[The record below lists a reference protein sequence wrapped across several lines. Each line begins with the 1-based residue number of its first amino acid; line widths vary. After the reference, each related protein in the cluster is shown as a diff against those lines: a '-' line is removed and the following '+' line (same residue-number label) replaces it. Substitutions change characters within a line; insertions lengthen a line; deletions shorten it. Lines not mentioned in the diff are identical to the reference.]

1 MGKGDKCGEP
11 ARHILHPASG
21 DLCYNSPAHCILN
34 TLHLGGTVPIITVR
48 DLRKT
53 FQTKRK
59 QPGLTGS
66 LRAVVKPELQT
77 VEAVKGIS
85 FELEPGELLAFIG
98 PNGAGK
104 STTIKML
111 TGILYPS
118 GGQATVL
125 DLTPWKDRRT
135 LAYRIGS
142 VFGQKPQLWYH
153 LPPAD
158 TFHLFARIYEL
169 DEAAFKER
177 MGFLVEAFEIG
188 NLLHTPVRKLSLGQ
202 RMKCEIA
209 ASLLHRPQ
217 MIFLDEPTIGLDVVA
232 KQQIRDTIKLL
243 HEREDTTIFLTSHD
257 AGDIESLC
265 KRAIIINYGQVIYDD
280 RVSALKRRYLTRKV
294 VGVRF
299 AERLENGFTLDGVDV
314 LKVGDYGVK
323 LQFDTRQTSVE
334 SVLQRL
340 MDAHSVADITVNDPP
355 MEEIIR
361 SIYETPEG
369 VENGV

>member
-1 MGKGDKCGEP
+1 M
-11 ARHILHPASG
+11 
-21 DLCYNSPAHCILN
+21 
-34 TLHLGGTVPIITVR
+34 PIIQVR

-59 QPGLTGS
+59 QPGLKGS
-66 LRAVVKPELQT
+66 LKAVFKPEVAT

-118 GGQATVL
+118 GGQASVL
-125 DLTPWKDRRT
+125 GLVPWKDRRK

-169 DEAAFKER
+169 DAKAFQDR
-177 MGFLVEAFEIG
+177 LNFLVKAFDIG
-188 NLLHTPVRKLSLGQ
+188 DLLSTPVRKLSLGQ

-217 MIFLDEPTIGLDVVA
+217 VIFLDEPTIGLDVVA

-243 HEREDTTIFLTSHD
+243 HEREGTTIFLTSHD
-257 AGDIESLC
+257 AGDVESLC
-265 KRAIIINYGQVIYDD
+265 KRVIVINYGQVIFDD

-299 AERLENGFTLDGVDV
+299 AERLQNGFALEGVEV

-323 LQFDTRQTSVE
+323 LQFDTRQTPVE
-334 SVLQRL
+334 SVMQRL
-340 MDAHSVADITVNDPP
+340 LDAHQVVDITVNDPP

-361 SIYETPEG
+361 SIYEAPG
-369 VENGV
+369 AVESGE

>member
-1 MGKGDKCGEP
+1 M
-11 ARHILHPASG
+11 S
-21 DLCYNSPAHCILN
+21 
-34 TLHLGGTVPIITVR
+34 IITFH

-59 QPGLTGS
+59 QPGLRGS
-66 LRAVVKPELQT
+66 LRAVVRPELQT

-118 GGQATVL
+118 SGQASVL
-125 DLTPWKDRRT
+125 GLTPWKDRRQ

-177 MGFLVEAFEIG
+177 LAFLVEAF
-188 NLLHTPVRKLSLGQ
+188 
-202 RMKCEIA
+202 
-209 ASLLHRPQ
+209 
-217 MIFLDEPTIGLDVVA
+217 
-232 KQQIRDTIKLL
+232 
-243 HEREDTTIFLTSHD
+243 
-257 AGDIESLC
+257 
-265 KRAIIINYGQVIYDD
+265 
-280 RVSALKRRYLTRKV
+280 
-294 VGVRF
+294 
-299 AERLENGFTLDGVDV
+299 
-314 LKVGDYGVK
+314 
-323 LQFDTRQTSVE
+323 
-334 SVLQRL
+334 
-340 MDAHSVADITVNDPP
+340 
-355 MEEIIR
+355 
-361 SIYETPEG
+361 
-369 VENGV
+369 

>member
-1 MGKGDKCGEP
+1 M
-11 ARHILHPASG
+11 S
-21 DLCYNSPAHCILN
+21 
-34 TLHLGGTVPIITVR
+34 IITVR

-59 QPGLTGS
+59 QPGLMGS
-66 LRAVVKPELQT
+66 LKAVVKPDLQT
-77 VEAVKGIS
+77 VEAVKDIS

-111 TGILYPS
+111 TGILYPTS
-118 GGQATVL
+118 GQASVL
-125 DLTPWKDRRT
+125 GLTPWKDRRK

-169 DEAAFKER
+169 DDRAFRER
-177 MGFLVEAFEIG
+177 MNWLVEAFEIG
-188 NLLHTPVRKLSLGQ
+188 DLLTTPVRKLSLGQ

-217 MIFLDEPTIGLDVVA
+217 VIFLDEPTIGLDVVA

-243 HEREDTTIFLTSHD
+243 HEREGATIFLTSHD

-265 KRAIIINYGQVIYDD
+265 KRVIVVNYGQVIYDD

-294 VGVRF
+294 VSVRF
-299 AERLENGFTLDGVDV
+299 AERLENGFQLAGVDV

-323 LQFDTRQTSVE
+323 LQFDARATPVE

-340 MDAHSVADITVNDPP
+340 MDAHSVVDITVNDPP

-361 SIYETPEG
+361 SIYKAPSESVDAQRAGE
-369 VENGV
+369 